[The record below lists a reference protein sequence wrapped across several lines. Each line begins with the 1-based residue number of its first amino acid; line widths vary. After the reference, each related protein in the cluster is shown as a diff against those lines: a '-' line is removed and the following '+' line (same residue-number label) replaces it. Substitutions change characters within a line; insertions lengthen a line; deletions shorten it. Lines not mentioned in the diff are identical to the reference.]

1 MKNASE
7 AETPCQRLWNEGA
20 MNSLEQM
27 TLEDSRGLGRK
38 RARKNL
44 FVVLLLVGFVG
55 AVFFASFGHIVTEM
69 RPAQVD
75 SQPE

>member
-1 MKNASE
+1 MKDASE
-7 AETPCQRLWNEGA
+7 SDTPCRELSNEDA

-44 FVVLLLVGFVG
+44 LVMLLLVGFVG
-55 AVFFASFGHIVTEM
+55 AVFFASFGHIVSEM
-69 RPAQVD
+69 RPAGVE

>member
-1 MKNASE
+1 
-7 AETPCQRLWNEGA
+7 

-44 FVVLLLVGFVG
+44 LVVLLLVGFVG
-55 AVFFASFGHIVTEM
+55 AVFFASFDHIVSEM
-69 RPAQVD
+69 RPAGVE